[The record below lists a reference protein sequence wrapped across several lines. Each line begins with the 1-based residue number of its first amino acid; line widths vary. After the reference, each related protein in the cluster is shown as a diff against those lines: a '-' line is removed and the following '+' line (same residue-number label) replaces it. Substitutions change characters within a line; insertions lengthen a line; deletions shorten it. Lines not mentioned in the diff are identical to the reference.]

1 MTIALYGLGV
11 SRGITV
17 GKVHIVKRDQLDIRK
32 YTIKQRQID
41 DEVKRFENAL
51 THARQQLRGIREHIP
66 DSTSTDIAAFIDM
79 HLLMLDD
86 AALAEEPMRLIKQ
99 LSCNAEWALKLQRDA
114 LVAIFDGMDD
124 AYLRTRKDDVDY
136 VVNRIQ
142 RVLLNQTPLQHEKS
156 DQRLTGCIVMA
167 NDLTPADTV
176 LMQHHGIGAFATE
189 FGGPTSHTAILARS
203 LRIPA
208 IVGLQN
214 ALRYIKDDE
223 EIILDGSR
231 GIVLIEPERY
241 DLSHYQYLQKEEKRY
256 FNKLSKLKDKPAI
269 TLDEVP
275 IALDANIEL
284 PEDFETVVE
293 IGAVGVGLYRTEFL
307 YMNREAPPDEEEHY
321 ATYKK
326 VIDVLKGLPLTI
338 RTLDLG
344 ADKQVDSG
352 RQNSPVTTNPALGLR
367 AIRLCLK
374 EPALFRPQLRAI
386 IRASAYGPVRILIPM
401 LSNVHE
407 MQQVLQIVLD
417 IKQEL
422 NELGIPYDHDLRI
435 GGMVEVPAAAVCA
448 DIFAKQLDFLSIGTN
463 DLIQYTMAIDR
474 VNDEVNYLY
483 DPLNPAVLRLI
494 HTTIKAGKK
503 EKIPVAM
510 CGEMAG
516 EIKYTRLLLG
526 MGLREFSVHP
536 ATLLE
541 VKQIIIDSNI
551 GELQMLANKA
561 LKASNGIEV
570 ANIMRENKDITQDAR
585 ENANDIKLAN

>member
-1 MTIALYGLGV
+1 MTIALHGMGV
-11 SRGITV
+11 SRGIAI
-17 GKVHIVKRDQLDIRK
+17 GKVHIVKRDQLDIRE
-32 YTIKQRQID
+32 YSIKKHRIV

-51 THARQQLRGIREHIP
+51 THARQQLRAIREHIP
-66 DSTSTDIAAFIDM
+66 DSTSIDIEAFIDT

-86 AALAEEPMRLIKQ
+86 VALTKEPMRLIKE

-114 LVAIFDGMDD
+114 LVAVFDEMDD

-142 RVLLNQTPLQHEKS
+142 RVLLNQTPLQHEKP
-156 DQRLTGCIVMA
+156 DQRLTGYIVMA

-176 LMQHHGIGAFATE
+176 LMQHHGIAAFATE

-203 LRIPA
+203 LGIPA
-208 IVGLQN
+208 IIGLQN

-223 EIILDGSR
+223 EIILDGSS
-231 GIVLIEPERY
+231 GIILIDPDRHE
-241 DLSHYQYLQKEEKRY
+241 LSHYHHLQKKEKRY
-256 FNKLSKLKDKPAI
+256 FSNLAKLKNKPAI

-275 IALDANIEL
+275 ITLHANIEL
-284 PEDFETVVE
+284 PKDFETVIEV
-293 IGAVGVGLYRTEFL
+293 GASGVGLYRTEFL

-321 ATYKK
+321 ATYKE

-344 ADKQVDSG
+344 ADKQVDGG
-352 RQNSPVTTNPALGLR
+352 RQSGPVTTNPALGLR

-374 EPALFRPQLRAI
+374 EPALFLPQLRAI
-386 IRASAYGPVRILIPM
+386 IRASVHGPVRIMIPM

-407 MQQVLQIVLD
+407 LQQVLQMVND
-417 IKQEL
+417 IK
-422 NELGIPYDHDLRI
+422 NELDEVNIPYDHDLQI
-435 GGMVEVPAAAVCA
+435 GGMIEVPAAAICA

-494 HTTIKAGKK
+494 HTTIKSGKK

-516 EIKYTRLLLG
+516 ETKYTRLLLG
-526 MGLREFSVHP
+526 LGLREFSIHP

-541 VKQIIIDSNI
+541 VKQIIIDSDV
-551 GELQMLANKA
+551 GKLQVLANKA

-570 ANIMRENKDITQDAR
+570 ANIMREAKA
-585 ENANDIKLAN
+585 